1 MRAVVQRVLKSSVKV
16 NKKIVSETGNGI
28 LVFLAIKDDDDTGKV
43 KLMVDKIINL
53 RIFSDSENKLNLSLK
68 DVRGEIMLVS
78 QFTLY
83 GNTKKGSRPS
93 FIESAKPEKAK
104 KLFDLVFDDIRYKGI
119 DVKKGV
125 FQEDMEVFLIN
136 NGPVTVII
144 DI

>member
-136 NGPVTVII
+136 DGPVTVII